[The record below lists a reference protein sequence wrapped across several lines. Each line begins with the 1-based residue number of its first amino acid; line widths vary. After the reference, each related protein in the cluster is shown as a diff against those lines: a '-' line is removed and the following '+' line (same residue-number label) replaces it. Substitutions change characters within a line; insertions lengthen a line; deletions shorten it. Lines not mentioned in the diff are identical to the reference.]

1 MLPQVMQSNEQK
13 YMWNHAGTT
22 LLISIWSDSS
32 VQKQLTATLRN
43 QPVWDA
49 IGRYLTKKGF
59 RVSGKQCRTRIKNLL
74 VRYREIKKK
83 SSHLLGSG
91 IEAFYDAIDR
101 VMKNKTLSTV
111 VSTVSQSIQKVSAD
125 SELAELVSRDCRT
138 PAGPGDRLAIKTE
151 VGSPRS
157 ECSIPPMQ
165 EASSDVSRFQ
175 NFLKE
180 VDMGAAEQTASPGS
194 SAASHVP
201 PSHHDTAASY
211 QLLERTVLRLL
222 EAQSTAVSS
231 VLAAQNDFLLK
242 VLEADRE
249 RHARLES
256 KLDRILERLERVPGT
271 AQETRLARLL
281 DRLEWLLPAAL
292 PRTHSC
298 S

>member
-111 VSTVSQSIQKVSAD
+111 VSTVSQSIQK
-125 SELAELVSRDCRT
+125 E
-138 PAGPGDRLAIKTE
+138 
-151 VGSPRS
+151 